1 VVAGANIQVEERLR
15 EEVERFFAGYR
26 DAYNDADPAAVA
38 RHIAVPSL
46 LVQRETTLWSTDE
59 AVLRAMTELV
69 AFYAKSGFRHA
80 HFTVERV
87 LPQGEDH
94 AVADIAWTIERS
106 GGRPAWNFRTG
117 YNLRREES
125 GAWRIVC
132 CTAYEEIGVR
142 QRMG

>member
-1 VVAGANIQVEERLR
+1 MRD
-15 EEVERFFAGYR
+15 EVERFFAGYR
-26 DAYNDADPAAVA
+26 DPYNDADPAAVA

-46 LVQRETTLWSTDE
+46 LAQRETTLWSTDE
-59 AVLRAMTELV
+59 ALLKAMTELV
-69 AFYAKSGFRHA
+69 AFYAKSGFLRA
-80 HFTVERV
+80 HFTVEQV

-106 GGRPAWNFRTG
+106 EGRAAWNFRTG
-117 YNLRREES
+117 YNLRREAG

-142 QRMG
+142 QHTG

>member
-1 VVAGANIQVEERLR
+1 MVAGANIQVDERLR

-59 AVLRAMTELV
+59 ALLKAMTELV
-69 AFYAKSGFRHA
+69 AFYAKSGFRRA
-80 HFTVERV
+80 HFTIDQL

-106 GGRPAWNFRTG
+106 EGRAAWNFRTG
-117 YNLRREES
+117 YNLRREGG

-132 CTAYEEIGVR
+132 CTAYEEIRVR
-142 QRMG
+142 QRTG

>member
-1 VVAGANIQVEERLR
+1 MVAGANIQVEERLR

-38 RHIAVPSL
+38 RHIAVPSI
-46 LVQRETTLWSTDE
+46 LVQRETTLWSTDD
-59 AVLRAMTELV
+59 ALLQAMTELV
-69 AFYAKSGFRHA
+69 AFYAKSGYRRA
-80 HFTVERV
+80 NFTVEQV
-87 LPQGEDH
+87 LPQGTDH

-106 GGRPAWNFRTG
+106 DGRAAWNFRTG
-117 YNLRREES
+117 YNLRREDN
-125 GAWRIVC
+125 GVWRIVC

>member
-15 EEVERFFAGYR
+15 KEVERFFAGYR

-38 RHIAVPSL
+38 RHIAVASL

-59 AVLRAMTELV
+59 AILQAMAELV
-69 AFYAKSGFRHA
+69 AFYAKSGFCRA
-80 HFTVERV
+80 HFTVEQV
-87 LPQGEDH
+87 LLQGEDH

-106 GGRPAWNFRTG
+106 EGRAAWNFRTG